1 MLVPGPLRPH
11 RQPVAPPYDNVT
23 DALQGA
29 RNVTGARGDV
39 RVSCATVPFAPHGP
53 PSAGRA
59 DHDGWRMTMSVQTND
74 QPGRTASAESVA
86 DSATRNRDAMMDEV
100 RSAVGTARDTAATAT
115 AKAPEVATA
124 TRGAMSEAMR
134 QMEAGS
140 DQALTTG
147 AAFALGAAMGLLV
160 GGAPRLL
167 VVATLVPVAAAGMI
181 LLDRRGAMGRPSR

>member
-1 MLVPGPLRPH
+1 
-11 RQPVAPPYDNVT
+11 
-23 DALQGA
+23 
-29 RNVTGARGDV
+29 
-39 RVSCATVPFAPHGP
+39 
-53 PSAGRA
+53 
-59 DHDGWRMTMSVQTND
+59 MTMSVHTND
-74 QPGRTASAESVA
+74 QPSRASSA
-86 DSATRNRDAMMDEV
+86 DSAADSAARTRDAMMDDV
-100 RSAVGTARDTAATAT
+100 RSAVGSARDTAATA
-115 AKAPEVATA
+115 AARAPEVANA
-124 TRGAMSEAMR
+124 TRGAMTEAMR

>member
-1 MLVPGPLRPH
+1 
-11 RQPVAPPYDNVT
+11 
-23 DALQGA
+23 
-29 RNVTGARGDV
+29 
-39 RVSCATVPFAPHGP
+39 
-53 PSAGRA
+53 
-59 DHDGWRMTMSVQTND
+59 MTMSVQTND
-74 QPGRTASAESVA
+74 QPGRTASAESVT

-100 RSAVGTARDTAATAT
+100 RSAVGTARDTAATAA